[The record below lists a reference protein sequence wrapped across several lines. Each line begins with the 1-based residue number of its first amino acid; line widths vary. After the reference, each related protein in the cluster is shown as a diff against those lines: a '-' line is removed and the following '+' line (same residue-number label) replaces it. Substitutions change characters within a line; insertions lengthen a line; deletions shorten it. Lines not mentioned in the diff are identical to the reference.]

1 MASLVVPAL
10 IAVTPAQALD
20 PAGVGPRNPKT
31 GGFPA
36 FYTDDAG
43 RAARLCLN
51 GKALCG
57 GAGRNNL
64 KAPAGEAFYWSAE
77 ANLRAPGVDLRVIFA
92 LEAAFAGKRPLVFD
106 RFRIRGHV
114 SEAGSYAVSNPY
126 GDFTVNAGDPAEQRN
141 LNVTRDHG
149 CAPGPAGRCTFR
161 SAVTGGRITTFLHQ
175 EGAPK
180 GFFGNPNIL
189 RPATNGAS
197 VSISGPAGSDTSD
210 RWAIMGRKS
219 HGG

>member
-1 MASLVVPAL
+1 MASFAVPAL
-10 IAVTPAQALD
+10 IAAGPAQALD
-20 PAGVGPRNPKT
+20 PAGVGPRNRQT

-57 GAGRNNL
+57 GSGQGNF
-64 KAPAGEAFYWSAE
+64 KAPNGEAFYWSAS
-77 ANLRAPGVDLRVIFA
+77 ADLRAPGIDVSVEFA
-92 LEAAFAGKRPLVFD
+92 LEAAFAGQRPLVFD
-106 RFRIRGHV
+106 RLRVRGHAN
-114 SEAGSYAVSNPY
+114 EAGSYTVTSPY
-126 GDFTVNAGDPAEQRN
+126 GTFTVRATDPAEQRN
-141 LNVTRDHG
+141 INVTHDKG
-149 CAPGPAGRCTFR
+149 CAPGPRGACTFR
-161 SAVTGGRITTFLHQ
+161 SATEGRITTFLHQ
-175 EGAPK
+175 EGAPR
-180 GFFGNPNIL
+180 GFFGGPNIF

-219 HGG
+219 RG